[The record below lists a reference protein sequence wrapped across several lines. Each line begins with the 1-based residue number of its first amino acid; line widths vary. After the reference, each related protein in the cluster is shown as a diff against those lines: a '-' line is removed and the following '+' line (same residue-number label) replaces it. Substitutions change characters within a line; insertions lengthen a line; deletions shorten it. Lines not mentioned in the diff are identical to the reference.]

1 VLNEKPRDEDVWD
14 RRGVT
19 PLILNLGTDGG
30 ERSYSF
36 LSHFTAL
43 SCLWVAEELVPQL
56 EEKEVSH
63 CHEANHDMLV
73 ALPMV

>member
-1 VLNEKPRDEDVWD
+1 MLNGKPHDKNVWD

-30 ERSYSF
+30 EWSFSF
-36 LSHFTAL
+36 LGHFTAL
-43 SCLWVAEELVPQL
+43 TCHRTVGPTSGEERSP
-56 EEKEVSH
+56 SY
-63 CHEANHDMLV
+63 CHESNHDMLV